1 MLISTIRKTTML
13 KPYIKAGVGAILFV
27 AGFFFSAA
35 DSPNYFW
42 FGMSKLAGILCFFL
56 LYLMTFPTEE

>member
-1 MLISTIRKTTML
+1 ML